1 MEYLK
6 IVQDLDMYGVNYF
19 PIKVCYYLIRKAVHI
34 FKVISV
40 VHFQNKRDSD
50 LWLGVTAL
58 GLNIYEQDNKSVPR
72 VNFPWSEIQ
81 NISYDDKKFA
91 IKPVDKTAPPFI
103 FYSDKHRVN
112 KLVADFCNICLKVRF

>member
-1 MEYLK
+1 M
-6 IVQDLDMYGVNYF
+6 
-19 PIKVCYYLIRKAVHI
+19 
-34 FKVISV
+34 
-40 VHFQNKRDSD
+40 
-50 LWLGVTAL
+50 WLGVTAL

-72 VNFPWSEIQ
+72 INFPWSEIQ

-112 KLVADFCNICLKVRF
+112 KLVMHGSALIFIGYTLFNIYVFLF

>member
-1 MEYLK
+1 MLT
-6 IVQDLDMYGVNYF
+6 L
-19 PIKVCYYLIRKAVHI
+19 
-34 FKVISV
+34 
-40 VHFQNKRDSD
+40 QNKRDSE

-112 KLVADFCNICLKVRF
+112 KLVIPFSFSESFAILLNFLIGIFAG

>member
-1 MEYLK
+1 
-6 IVQDLDMYGVNYF
+6 
-19 PIKVCYYLIRKAVHI
+19 
-34 FKVISV
+34 
-40 VHFQNKRDSD
+40 

-72 VNFPWSEIQ
+72 INFPWSEIQ

-112 KLVADFCNICLKVRF
+112 KLVMHGSALIFIHYLICIYFYFKILDLCIGNHDLFMRRRKPDSIEVQQMKAQAKEEKLR

>member
-1 MEYLK
+1 MEYLR
-6 IVQDLDMYGVNYF
+6 IVQDLEMYGVNYF
-19 PIKVCYYLIRKAVHI
+19 PIKVNNHWIPFIERQNSSYLNL
-34 FKVISV
+34 
-40 VHFQNKRDSD
+40 QNKRDSE

-72 VNFPWSEIQ
+72 INFPWSEIQ

-112 KLVADFCNICLKVRF
+112 KLVRL

>member
-1 MEYLK
+1 MVK
-6 IVQDLDMYGVNYF
+6 
-19 PIKVCYYLIRKAVHI
+19 
-34 FKVISV
+34 
-40 VHFQNKRDSD
+40 
-50 LWLGVTAL
+50 
-58 GLNIYEQDNKSVPR
+58 VPR

-112 KLVADFCNICLKVRF
+112 KLVRHLFTILYFRSNFGSIFQRFLDFGFVHWKSRFVYASKETRFDGGATDESTGQRGETPSPG

>member
-1 MEYLK
+1 MCSL
-6 IVQDLDMYGVNYF
+6 
-19 PIKVCYYLIRKAVHI
+19 
-34 FKVISV
+34 
-40 VHFQNKRDSD
+40 QNKRDSE

-112 KLVADFCNICLKVRF
+112 KLVIPSSIWLDSFTALQYYY

>member
-6 IVQDLDMYGVNYF
+6 IVQDLEMYGVNYF
-19 PIKVCYYLIRKAVHI
+19 PIKVNYNFSILSQQSIAQYFNYL
-34 FKVISV
+34 
-40 VHFQNKRDSD
+40 QNKRDSD

-58 GLNIYEQDNKSVPR
+58 GLNIYDQDNKSVPR
-72 VNFPWSEIQ
+72 INFPWSEIQ

-112 KLVADFCNICLKVRF
+112 KLVIIQYNLSHLS

>member
-1 MEYLK
+1 MLKGYL
-6 IVQDLDMYGVNYF
+6 LF
-19 PIKVCYYLIRKAVHI
+19 LI
-34 FKVISV
+34 FTQ
-40 VHFQNKRDSD
+40 QNKRDSE

-72 VNFPWSEIQ
+72 INFPWSEIQ

-112 KLVADFCNICLKVRF
+112 KLVIPALRKKKKIGRMVTSSVGFYYSLDLRFMHWKS

>member
-1 MEYLK
+1 M
-6 IVQDLDMYGVNYF
+6 
-19 PIKVCYYLIRKAVHI
+19 
-34 FKVISV
+34 
-40 VHFQNKRDSD
+40 
-50 LWLGVTAL
+50 
-58 GLNIYEQDNKSVPR
+58 GLNIYEQGKKSVPR

-112 KLVADFCNICLKVRF
+112 KLVSRELLPFTSVSLLVLVPFAHFSFLLSPSFL